1 MPRDYSIEAVAKAL
15 DVLKELSN
23 APHYGLTVADLV
35 KRTELPR
42 DFVRR
47 ALLTLE
53 AKGFARQWRKDGWKL
68 GPEALGL
75 SDRLLDR
82 AIRTDKN

>member
-1 MPRDYSIEAVAKAL
+1 MPRDYSIDAVAKAL
-15 DVLKELSN
+15 QVLKALAD
-23 APHYGLTVADLV
+23 APHYGFTIADLA
-35 KRTELPR
+35 KATELPR

-47 ALLTLE
+47 TLLTME
-53 AKGFARQWRKDGWKL
+53 EEGFARKWRNDGWKL

-82 AIRTDKN
+82 AINNNKR